1 MLIVDKQNLALIN
14 KSMMVCRQWI
24 TARKKNERK
33 IWTKGRK

>member
-1 MLIVDKQNLALIN
+1 
-14 KSMMVCRQWI
+14 MMVCRQWI